1 MCKKILEKLFK
12 NCVYLDLLL
21 SLSFSFYCIVP
32 EAVVNLTVVP
42 SNLTFNVT
50 WQRPETPN
58 GDIIQYNIEWISDV
72 LTCSDFL
79 LTPGQNAASVSS
91 CTVHSC

>member
-1 MCKKILEKLFK
+1 MCKKILKILFK
-12 NCVYLDLLL
+12 NCLYLDHFFSWLF
-21 SLSFSFYCIVP
+21 SLYCVAP

-42 SNLTFNVT
+42 SNLTFTVT

-58 GDIIQYNIEWISDV
+58 GDIIQYKIEWRSDA

-79 LTPGQNAASVSS
+79 PTPGQNAASVSS